1 MSPPVATCWEPVSA
15 ANPSS
20 GRRRGTAV
28 PESGARILVAG
39 DPDPYGY
46 SVVDPNDTIEPQP
59 GDVRTISLSPAWWS
73 ALN

>member
-1 MSPPVATCWEPVSA
+1 M
-15 ANPSS
+15 
-20 GRRRGTAV
+20 